1 MKKIITPL
9 IIILFIFIAKV
20 SYAVDTYELQF
31 EVTNN
36 KKQESFDLYLLLPKE
51 YIEFAI
57 NQSNST
63 VIYVGAD
70 TLKNNTIPGIYIDK
84 GQVHDNVY
92 TENNVEYVQI
102 ALQRNEEGKY
112 IFDVLSQYP
121 RMDLKYR
128 IKNIDRDY
136 IVHIDNFSIDDGKC
150 EVIYDYA
157 NNSVKQPDK
166 LVIPSSSIIL
176 IIILIILVIVGG
188 ISYIK
193 TKEARNG

>member
-84 GQVHDNVY
+84 SQVHDNVY